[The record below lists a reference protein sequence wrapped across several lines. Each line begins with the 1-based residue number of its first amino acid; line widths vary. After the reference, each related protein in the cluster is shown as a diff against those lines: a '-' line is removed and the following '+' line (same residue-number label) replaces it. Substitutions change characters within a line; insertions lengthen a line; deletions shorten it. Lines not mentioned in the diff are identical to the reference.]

1 MSSTAHALPPPLHD
15 GDRLTRD
22 EFLRRWDAMPAL
34 KRAELING
42 VVCMPSPI
50 STAHGD
56 HHSLLDY
63 WMGHYVSFTDGCAVG
78 TASTWLMGPEN
89 APQPDL
95 SLRIESGYGGQ
106 SFHEGAYSAGAP
118 ELIAEITNTTVTQ
131 DLVEKL
137 RLYER
142 SGVRE
147 YLTIRPRLRQIT
159 WRELHRRKFRE
170 LAPGDNGWFRSRV
183 FPGLWLD
190 PAALWTVN
198 RRALAAAVQLGAA
211 QPAHAA
217 FVRHLAAH
225 RK

>member
-1 MSSTAHALPPPLHD
+1 MPSVAPPLRD

-22 EFLRRWDAMPAL
+22 EFLRRWDAMPDL
-34 KRAELING
+34 KRAELIDG
-42 VVCMPSPI
+42 VVSMPSPVG
-50 STAHGD
+50 TAHGD
-56 HHSLLDY
+56 RHSLLDY

-78 TASTWLMGPEN
+78 AGSTWLMSPES

-95 SLRIESGYGGQ
+95 SLRIEFGFGGQ
-106 SFHEGAYSAGAP
+106 SFREGNLSAGAP
-118 ELIAEITNTTVTQ
+118 ELIAEITETTAGH
-131 DLVEKL
+131 DLGAKL

-147 YLTIRPRLRQIT
+147 YITIRPRLRQII

-170 LAPGDNGWFRSRV
+170 LTPGAGGWYRSRV

-190 PAALWTVN
+190 PSALWTAN
-198 RRALAAAVQLGAA
+198 RKALAAAIQLGTA

-217 FVRHLAAH
+217 FVRQLASH